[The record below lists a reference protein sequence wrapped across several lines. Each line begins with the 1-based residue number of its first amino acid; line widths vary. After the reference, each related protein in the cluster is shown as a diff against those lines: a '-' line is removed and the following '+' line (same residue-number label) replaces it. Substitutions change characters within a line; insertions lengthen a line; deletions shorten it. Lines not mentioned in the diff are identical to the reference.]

1 MPDPRRFVRQTQVIG
16 EDAQRALLAARLAA
30 PEDATARDYLA
41 RAGITFDA
49 AGSAAADVGARAE
62 DVVASSSLREAAA
75 ALLGAFAAVET
86 IKACAGV
93 GSPGRWPAGL
103 RLDAEEG

>member
-1 MPDPRRFVRQTQVIG
+1 MRDPRLFVRQAQVIG
-16 EDAQRALLAARLAA
+16 EDAQRALVAARLVA

-49 AGSAAADVGARAE
+49 AGVMAADIGARPE
-62 DVVASSSLREAAA
+62 DVVASPALREAAA
-75 ALLGAFAAVET
+75 ALLGAYAAVET
-86 IKACAGV
+86 IKGLAGV
-93 GSPGRWPAGL
+93 GRPGRWPAGL

>member
-1 MPDPRRFVRQTQVIG
+1 MSDPRRFVRQTQVIG
-16 EDAQRALLAARLAA
+16 EDAQRALLAARLVA
-30 PEDATARDYLA
+30 PGDAIARDYLA

-49 AGSAAADVGARAE
+49 SGVTVADIGARAE
-62 DVVASSSLREAAA
+62 DVVASPALHEAAS

-86 IKACAGV
+86 IKAVAGV
-93 GSPGRWPAGL
+93 GSQGRWPAGL